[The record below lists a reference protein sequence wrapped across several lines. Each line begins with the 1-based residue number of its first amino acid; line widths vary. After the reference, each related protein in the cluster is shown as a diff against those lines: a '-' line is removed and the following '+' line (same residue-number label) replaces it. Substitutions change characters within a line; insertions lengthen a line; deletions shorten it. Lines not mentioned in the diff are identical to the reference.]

1 MRALV
6 IHGKWV
12 EKSGEA
18 TPCVIV
24 RERAPAGCPF
34 FLSYCESF
42 RELRR
47 RRTGWKVLRKSSDS
61 GNALVCTLRVPDV
74 RSRGRRES
82 LVYSQRRTRPVVRGI
97 SGLSPP
103 LPPRRAHA
111 RAPPR
116 GRSADTRR
124 PRGVCRQPL
133 PLCRR
138 LLSCSLRP
146 GCSCPSLQLPVC
158 GVRAGSGSLAP
169 PGLVRGQRTWTCA
182 ALATRRRCGPTE
194 TAEAGARGGV
204 WG

>member
-1 MRALV
+1 MSCGAGEPG
-6 IHGKWV
+6 GKFSESLQTQEMLSSV
-12 EKSGEA
+12 L
-18 TPCVIV
+18 CVCQTSV
-24 RERAPAGCPF
+24 LGDVGKVSFTVSAERAPWCVA
-34 FLSYCESF
+34 
-42 RELRR
+42 
-47 RRTGWKVLRKSSDS
+47 
-61 GNALVCTLRVPDV
+61 
-74 RSRGRRES
+74 
-82 LVYSQRRTRPVVRGI
+82 
-97 SGLSPP
+97 SPASAP
-103 LPPRRAHA
+103 NPPRRAHA

-146 GCSCPSLQLPVC
+146 GCSCPSPQLPVC

>member
-24 RERAPAGCPF
+24 RERAPAGRPF

-74 RSRGRRES
+74 RSRGDVGKVSFTVSAGRMLAPRP
-82 LVYSQRRTRPVVRGI
+82 VGGVRTRGGPEVCVASRFRCVSGCFLVRSALGVHAHRRSSLSVG
-97 SGLSPP
+97 SGLGLGRWRP
-103 LPPRRAHA
+103 L
-111 RAPPR
+111 
-116 GRSADTRR
+116 G
-124 PRGVCRQPL
+124 
-133 PLCRR
+133 
-138 LLSCSLRP
+138 
-146 GCSCPSLQLPVC
+146 
-158 GVRAGSGSLAP
+158 
-169 PGLVRGQRTWTCA
+169 W
-182 ALATRRRCGPTE
+182 
-194 TAEAGARGGV
+194 
-204 WG
+204 

>member
-24 RERAPAGCPF
+24 RERAPAGRPF

-103 LPPRRAHA
+103 PPWAECGHA
-111 RAPPR
+111 AAQRCVSPAASAVPAAAFLFAPPWVFMPI
-116 GRSADTRR
+116 A
-124 PRGVCRQPL
+124 
-133 PLCRR
+133 
-138 LLSCSLRP
+138 
-146 GCSCPSLQLPVC
+146 
-158 GVRAGSGSLAP
+158 AAP
-169 PGLVRGQRTWTCA
+169 CLWGQGWVWV
-182 ALATRRRCGPTE
+182 
-194 TAEAGARGGV
+194 AGAPWAGERPANLDMCCSGHKEAL
-204 WG
+204 WSY